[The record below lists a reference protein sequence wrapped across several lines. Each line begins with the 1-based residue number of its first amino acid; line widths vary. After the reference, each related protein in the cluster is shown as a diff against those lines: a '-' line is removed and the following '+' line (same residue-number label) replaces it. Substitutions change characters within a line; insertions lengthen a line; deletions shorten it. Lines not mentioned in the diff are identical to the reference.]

1 MLLVKSV
8 LPLLA
13 IIVPLIVSLLILAF
27 GNRHERLRIPLAVFA
42 AAFDSLI
49 CIILIPL
56 ALQNKILVL
65 HVLQMTPRI
74 WLYLHVDPLGL
85 VFGATA
91 AFLWLLATIYSIGYM
106 EGEHALTRYY
116 GFFILCLTWT
126 MGAAF
131 AGNLLT
137 LLIFYELLS
146 ITSYVI
152 IAHEETPEAIAA
164 GKKYIIYIL
173 LGGTLILFAIVFT
186 YYLAG
191 SQTLISNGILS
202 MEHGRD
208 ALALLFTA
216 FVTGFGVKAAIMPLH
231 GWVPDAHPAAPAPAS
246 AILSGVL
253 VAAGSFGIM
262 RVVYNVF
269 GIQLIRELGFG
280 AIMAIIISFTIVV
293 SSIIAIDQDN
303 LKRRLAYSTIGQM
316 GYIILGVMLLSPS
329 AAWGAMIHIAN
340 HAFMKGTLFMCSGV
354 VLKQG
359 KTRNVS
365 EMQGIGYTLPITM
378 ICFTIAALGMI
389 GTPPLAGFISK
400 WLLCLGALQA
410 HQAVYIAVLLLSSL
424 LGAIYFLPIVYVSF
438 FGKKKEANAASIAN
452 QSIPQNNSQHGQ
464 EYKFRITWGE
474 APPTMIGAII
484 AGTLNVIVLG
494 ICSAIQCLPLS
505 LIQVAQK
512 MLF

>member
-1 MLLVKSV
+1 MIIVKTV

-13 IIVPLIVSLLILAF
+13 VSVCLVASLLILML
-27 GNRHERLRIPLAVFA
+27 GNRYEKSRIPLAVFA
-42 AAFDSLI
+42 AGFASFV
-49 CIILIPL
+49 CAILIPH
-56 ALQNKILVL
+56 ALQDKVFVL

-74 WLYLHVDPLGL
+74 WLFFYVDALGL

-106 EGEHALTRYY
+106 SGEHALTRYY

-126 MGAAF
+126 MGTAF

-146 ITSYVI
+146 VTSYII

-173 LGGTLILFAIVFT
+173 IGGTLILFAIVFT
-186 YYLAG
+186 YFLAG
-191 SQTLISNGILS
+191 SQTLMNNGILS
-202 MEHGRD
+202 IAHGRSS
-208 ALALLFTA
+208 LTLLFAA
-216 FVTGFGVKAAIMPLH
+216 FVAGFGVKAAIMPLH

-262 RVVYNVF
+262 RVVYNIF
-269 GIQLIRELGFG
+269 GASLIRKLGFG
-280 AIMAIIISFTIVV
+280 IIIAVIVSFTIIISSVL
-293 SSIIAIDQDN
+293 AIDQDN

-316 GYIILGVMLLSPS
+316 GYIILGTVLLAPS
-329 AAWGAMIHIAN
+329 AAWGAMVHIAN

-354 VLKQG
+354 ILKQG
-359 KTRNVS
+359 KTRNIS
-365 EMQGIGYTLPITM
+365 EMHGIGYAFPITM

-400 WLLCLGALQA
+400 WLLCIGALQA
-410 HQAVYIAVLLLSSL
+410 DRAWFIAVLLLSSL

-438 FGKKKEANAASIAN
+438 FGQKENGLMNETSPVPVSDN
-452 QSIPQNNSQHGQ
+452 PGHRP
-464 EYKFRITWGE
+464 ERKFQITWGE
-474 APPTMIGAII
+474 APRTMIWPII
-484 AGTLNVIVLG
+484 IGTTNVVVLG
-494 ICSAIQCLPLS
+494 ICSALRFLPFS
-505 LIQVAQK
+505 LVQIAQS
-512 MLF
+512 MLFK